1 MKQNKR
7 EVHLEHQQQQQ
18 QHQQH
23 DQQKKVEVLKAVAQA
38 WHSHFNN
45 AREATCEFDVR
56 RRNFRNK
63 PSRFKLEL
71 EATNKLKIDEEAKNT
86 LWNFNQSLWDPYEI
100 VAVSKRL
107 ETGLVLNY
115 DFDDMNNIDGHMR
128 VFKKRKESKNSLRN
142 LFNIMSSRRFN
153 DNNVGISDP
162 STK

>member
-7 EVHLEHQQQQQ
+7 EQIVEQK
-18 QHQQH
+18 QHGRIM
-23 DQQKKVEVLKAVAQA
+23 EYELIKAVAQA

-45 AREATCEFDVR
+45 EKEATSEFDAR

-63 PSRFKLEL
+63 PTRFKLEV
-71 EATNKLKIDEEAKNT
+71 EATNKLKVDEEASKGI
-86 LWNFNQSLWDPYEI
+86 WNFNQSLWDPFEI

-115 DFDDMNNIDGHMR
+115 DFDDLQKLNEQLR

-142 LFNIMSSRRFN
+142 LFNIMSSRRF
-153 DNNVGISDP
+153 SDDR
-162 STK
+162 